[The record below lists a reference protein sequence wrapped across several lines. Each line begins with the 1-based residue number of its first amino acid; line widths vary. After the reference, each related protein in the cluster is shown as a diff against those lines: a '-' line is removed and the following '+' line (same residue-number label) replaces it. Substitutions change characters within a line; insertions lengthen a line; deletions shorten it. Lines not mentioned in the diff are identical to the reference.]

1 MKLEIIDRAT
11 KKIETENVLGKNAIA
26 FLYSDNFFSKICL
39 FLLAKLSFF
48 SFLYGFLQKTKLSR
62 KKIVPFIE
70 KFHIDSLEF
79 EKNIE
84 DFESFNDFF
93 IRKLKKEKRPFDLD
107 EKVAILPADARYLV
121 FENVSNMEAFFIK
134 NEKFDLKTFLKDASL
149 AEKYKEGSMAIARLS
164 PSDYHR
170 FHFCVS
176 GLALKP
182 KLINGLLYSVNPIA
196 LKNNIKIFYENKR
209 MLTMLKSHNFGDVL
223 YIEIGATNVGS
234 IIQTFNFDA
243 FQKKGAEKG
252 YFALG
257 ASSVVLLFEKDKIK
271 FSDDLVQNSRRNLE
285 TKARFGGVLG
295 VSS

>member
-1 MKLEIIDRAT
+1 MKLEIIDRTT
-11 KKIETENVLGKNAIA
+11 KKIETEKVLGKNAIA
-26 FLYSDNFFSKICL
+26 FLYNDNFFSKICL

-70 KFHIDSLEF
+70 KFHIDKSEF
-79 EKNIE
+79 EKNVE

-107 EKVAILPADARYLV
+107 EKIAILPADARYLV

-134 NEKFDLKTFLKDASL
+134 NEKFDLKSFLKDASL
-149 AEKYKEGSMAIARLS
+149 AEKYKEGSMVIARLS

-170 FHFCVS
+170 FHFCIS

-196 LKNNIKIFYENKR
+196 LKSNIKIFYENKR

-243 FQKKGAEKG
+243 FQKKGEEKG

-271 FSDDLVQNSRRNLE
+271 FSDDLIQNSRRNLE
-285 TKARFGGVLG
+285 TKARFGEVLG
-295 VSS
+295 VSP